1 MEYETV
7 LAFWFNAHHESYWF
21 KQNDGFDEAIRDGF
35 YDSWEAARHGE
46 LSAWR
51 KDIRGRL
58 AEIIVLDQFSR
69 NLHRDSA
76 LAWQQDGMALLLAQ
90 EAVKT
95 PGYASLNLDE
105 KGFLLMPW
113 MHAESRVIHQQAEV
127 LFDALKGS
135 SYYQSEL
142 EHRQIIEVFGR
153 YPHRN
158 QRLNRP
164 STPAEQAFL
173 NERKRSFY

>member
-1 MEYETV
+1 M
-7 LAFWFNAHHESYWF
+7 L
-21 KQNDGFDEAIRDGF
+21 
-35 YDSWEAARHGE
+35 
-46 LSAWR
+46 
-51 KDIRGRL
+51 
-58 AEIIVLDQFSR
+58 R

-90 EAVKT
+90 EAVKI

-142 EHRQIIEVFGR
+142 EHRPD
-153 YPHRN
+153 Y
-158 QRLNRP
+158 
-164 STPAEQAFL
+164 
-173 NERKRSFY
+173 